1 MLSRRLLN
9 CGCRNGNCE
18 MKVCI
23 LNVLTLRILAELTP
37 ARLELTCFKDLESL
51 LWPWAG
57 FRFFLRKRGFSNP
70 QWRVNIDY
78 LVCVPNFLRR
88 PFVVWKNRVFSVRL
102 NRTEIETS
110 SLLLP
115 GCFLGFSGSGK
126 NRQILRVKM
135 FRGL

>member
-9 CGCRNGNCE
+9 DGCRNGNCE

-23 LNVLTLRILAELTP
+23 PYGLTSRILAGIDP

-51 LWPWAG
+51 LWPWAS

-102 NRTEIETS
+102 NRTEIEIS

-126 NRQILRVKM
+126 NRQILRGKM